1 MSTATVTNP
10 QHVSIDGAG
19 ESITTRIQSIDILR
33 GLNMAVMI
41 FVNELAGVHGLP
53 WWTYHAKTQ
62 WDVMT
67 YVDMVFPGFLFIVGM
82 SLPIAIAARLK
93 KNPSRPSLW
102 LHVIERSFSLWV
114 LGLILANGSKAAP
127 ALMHGLSRRW
137 WELLGVLGCSLFL
150 LVPSSKDRHAR
161 LYKVLRVVGV
171 TMVLAMYILFR
182 RNARGG
188 GVAWI
193 DFSYPEILGLIGYA
207 YFAICLLYIPFR
219 RWIWAPAAWLVA
231 LVAYNAATTPKAMN
245 ALYVSAPML
254 EKALWVTR
262 HLHGWAWI
270 RGWEWPWENGSS
282 ASMVMAGIVLSIIY
296 LETKWSL
303 RKKTFIA
310 LGYAAATG
318 IVGYVL
324 APLGISKNRG
334 TPTWCLW
341 TMAACIVCFVLLYW
355 LCDVKKKTA
364 WAAPV
369 RSAGSNTLTTYLLPD
384 YWGMV
389 LGVIGI
395 RFFAKP
401 FFHGGWTGVIW
412 AFVFTGLMLVLS
424 TLLTKR
430 KVRLAL

>member
-1 MSTATVTNP
+1 MTITNP

-19 ESITTRIQSIDILR
+19 ESYLTRIQSIDILR

-41 FVNELAGVHGLP
+41 FVNELAGVRNLP

-82 SLPIAIAARLK
+82 SLPIAIAARLR
-93 KNPSRPSLW
+93 KNPSRTSLW
-102 LHVIERSFSLWV
+102 GHVVERSFSLWV
-114 LGLILANGSKAAP
+114 LGLILANGSKAVP
-127 ALMHGLSRRW
+127 ALMHGFSRRW

-150 LVPSSKDRHAR
+150 LVYPSSGKRAKLHKA
-161 LYKVLRVVGV
+161 LQVVGV
-171 TMVLAMYILFR
+171 VMVIAMYAIFR
-182 RNARGG
+182 RTVRGTG
-188 GVAWI
+188 AVGWI

-231 LVAYNAATTPKAMN
+231 LVTYNAATTPKAMN
-245 ALYVSAPML
+245 ALYVHAPML
-254 EKALWVTR
+254 EKTLWVTR

-303 RKKTFIA
+303 RKKTWVA

-318 IVGYVL
+318 IAGYVL

-369 RSAGSNTLTTYLLPD
+369 RSAGANTLTTYLLPD
-384 YWGMV
+384 YWGM
-389 LGVIGI
+389 LIGVIGLQ
-395 RFFAKP
+395 FFRNP
-401 FFHGGWTGVIW
+401 LFHGGWTGVTWCI
-412 AFVFTGLMLVLS
+412 FFTGLMLLFS
-424 TLLTKR
+424 TLLTKA

>member
-1 MSTATVTNP
+1 
-10 QHVSIDGAG
+10 
-19 ESITTRIQSIDILR
+19 
-33 GLNMAVMI
+33 
-41 FVNELAGVHGLP
+41 
-53 WWTYHAKTQ
+53 
-62 WDVMT
+62 
-67 YVDMVFPGFLFIVGM
+67 
-82 SLPIAIAARLK
+82 
-93 KNPSRPSLW
+93 
-102 LHVIERSFSLWV
+102 
-114 LGLILANGSKAAP
+114 
-127 ALMHGLSRRW
+127 
-137 WELLGVLGCSLFL
+137 
-150 LVPSSKDRHAR
+150 
-161 LYKVLRVVGV
+161 
-171 TMVLAMYILFR
+171 MYILF
-182 RNARGG
+182 AAATLA
-188 GVAWI
+188 VAA
-193 DFSYPEILGLIGYA
+193 SPGSTSPTPRSSASSATPTLLSA
-207 YFAICLLYIPFR
+207 SLYIHLPQMDLGAGRLAR
-219 RWIWAPAAWLVA
+219 RSGRLQRMP
-231 LVAYNAATTPKAMN
+231 TTPKAMN

-303 RKKTFIA
+303 RRKTFMA

-318 IVGYVL
+318 IVGYVF

-395 RFFAKP
+395 RFFARP
-401 FFHGGWTGVIW
+401 FFHGGWTGVTW
-412 AFVFTGLMLVLS
+412 AFVFTGLILVLS

>member
-1 MSTATVTNP
+1 MTITNP

-19 ESITTRIQSIDILR
+19 ESIITRIQSIDILR

-41 FVNELAGVHGLP
+41 FVNELAGVHNLP

-82 SLPIAIAARLK
+82 SLPIAIAARLR
-93 KNPSRPSLW
+93 KNPSHLSLW
-102 LHVIERSFSLWV
+102 GHVIERSVSLWI

-150 LVPSSKDRHAR
+150 FVYPSTGKRAGLVRA
-161 LYKVLRVVGV
+161 LRVVGV
-171 TMVLAMYILFR
+171 IMVLAMYAIFR
-182 RNARGG
+182 RVTRAGE
-188 GVAWI
+188 VAWI

-219 RWIWAPAAWLVA
+219 KWIWAPAAWLAA
-231 LVAYNAATTPKAMN
+231 LVAFNAASTPKGMGFLFAH
-245 ALYVSAPML
+245 ALPL
-254 EKALWVTR
+254 EKAIWMTR
-262 HLHGWAWI
+262 HLPGWGWS

-303 RKKTFIA
+303 RRKTCAAF
-310 LGYAAATG
+310 GYAAATG

-369 RSAGSNTLTTYLLPD
+369 RSAGANTLTTYLLPD

-389 LGVIGI
+389 LGVLGI
-395 RFFAKP
+395 RFFSMP
-401 FFHGGWTGVIW
+401 FFHGRWTGVTW
-412 AFVFTGLMLVLS
+412 AFVFTGLMLAIS
-424 TLLTKR
+424 TLLTKK